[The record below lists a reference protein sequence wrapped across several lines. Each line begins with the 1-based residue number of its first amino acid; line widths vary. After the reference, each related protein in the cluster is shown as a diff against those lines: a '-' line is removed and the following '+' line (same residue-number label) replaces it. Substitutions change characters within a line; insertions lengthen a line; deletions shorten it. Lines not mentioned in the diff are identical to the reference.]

1 MTGEEVIK
9 VWEQL
14 KAKRSCMESHWMELT
29 ELYTPRRW
37 NEEGE
42 FPLIPCDEL
51 YTSKPQQCAHIM
63 ANGLAATI
71 APRTAPFYEFEPP
84 TGLEDIEEVKV
95 WFREN
100 SEAAQQFTNSS
111 NFFEEFG
118 EFLLELVIY
127 GTGAIF
133 CGDLDDRGE
142 VFYKNQPI
150 GSYCIAEDQ
159 YGRVNC
165 FYRCIRRT
173 AEQAA
178 EEFGADNLSDEI
190 KDKLKRPEGK
200 TEQFTFIHGVGKRR
214 DAPKDDDAESKS
226 RPWYSYVVELKSK
239 AIVHETTYHEFPFA
253 VARYRKEANWPYGFG
268 PGTVGRG
275 DARQVAFLN
284 QMGDVGAERQV
295 FPPMVAPSSMEGEIA
310 QGPGEINYVDE
321 SNPNQAGMLRELD
334 VKSDL
339 NALQWRLDAKEADLE
354 AAFHVPLFTIFA
366 QRSSDGKQPLTAT
379 EANYIATEKIQQ
391 FSPIYGRLM
400 SECMDVV
407 LERLFNVLA
416 RAGKFQPAPE
426 ALKTPGTNNVK
437 GTISIQYK
445 NRIVLALEALKN
457 GSFLE
462 FLNVAGVVFQLYPEA
477 LDYFNLDIAV
487 PDMARNASM
496 PEEWIRKQRE
506 VKAIKAEREKQR
518 QAQMQ
523 LMAAEQAAKAT
534 KDFSEAGPAAREAAG
549 MAIRN

>member
-1 MTGEEVIK
+1 MTGEDVIK

-14 KAKRSCMESHWMELT
+14 KQKRSCMESHWRELT

-37 NEEGE
+37 DGDGA
-42 FPLIPCDEL
+42 FDLMPLDDL

-84 TGLEDIEEVKV
+84 DEIKDEEPVKV
-95 WFREN
+95 WFRES
-100 SEAAQQFTNSS
+100 SEAAQQHTNSS
-111 NFFEEFG
+111 NFYEEFG
-118 EFLLELVIY
+118 EFLLEFVIY
-127 GTGAIF
+127 GTAALF
-133 CGDLDDRGE
+133 CGDMDDRGE

-178 EEFGADNLSDEI
+178 EEFGEDRLSEEI
-190 KDKLKRPEGK
+190 REKLKRPEGK
-200 TEQFTFIHGVGKRR
+200 TEQFNFIHGVGKKMVSSKPN
-214 DAPKDDDAESKS
+214 APESAS
-226 RPWYSYVVELKSK
+226 HPWYSFVVEEKTK
-239 AIVHETTYHEFPFA
+239 AIVQEKSYHEFPFA
-253 VARYRKEANWPYGFG
+253 VARYRREANWPYGFG

-275 DARQVAFLN
+275 DAKQVAFLN

-321 SNPNQAGMLRELD
+321 NNPNQAASLRELD

-339 NALQWRLDAKEADLE
+339 NALQWRLESKESDLE

-366 QRSSDGKQPLTAT
+366 QRAAEGKQPLTAT

-407 LERLFNVLA
+407 LERLFNVLG
-416 RAGKFQPAPE
+416 RAGRFKPAPE
-426 ALKTPGTNNVK
+426 ALRDPKSKRVQ
-437 GTISIQYK
+437 SSVAIQYK
-445 NRIVLALEALKN
+445 NRIVLALESLKN

-462 FLNVAGVVFQLYPEA
+462 FLNVAGAIFQLYPDA
-477 LDYFNLDIAV
+477 LDHFDLDTAI
-487 PDMARNASM
+487 PGMARNASM
-496 PEEWIRKQRE
+496 PEEWIRKLRD
-506 VKAIKAEREKQR
+506 VKAIQAQRAKQR
-518 QAQMQ
+518 QAEME
-523 LMAAEQAAKAT
+523 LMAATQAGKAA
-534 KDFSEAGPAAREAAG
+534 KDFSQAGPEAREAAG
-549 MAIRN
+549 AAIRN